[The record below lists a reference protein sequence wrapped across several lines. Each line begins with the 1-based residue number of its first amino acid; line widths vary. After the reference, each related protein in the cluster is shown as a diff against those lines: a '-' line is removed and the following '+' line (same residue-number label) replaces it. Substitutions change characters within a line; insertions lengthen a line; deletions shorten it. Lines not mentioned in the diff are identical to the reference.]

1 MVLSDC
7 YSWDNEQFGH
17 ARLGDPRRT
26 RRLVSLASSLAQHA
40 GLSIVKSSHSTAQ
53 VESAYRLIRN
63 PSVSPEA
70 IAEAGFTATARACEA
85 HPLLLALE
93 DTTTNPKTRGLLAH
107 SVLMYAPD
115 SALPVGL
122 IEQQRWSRATDTYG
136 VKHQRK
142 ERPCEEKESYRW
154 QQASERMAERLG
166 EIQKRAITVCDR
178 EADIWH
184 YLHYKVSHGQRFV
197 VRAAQNRRLE
207 RSTRQALRTA
217 GSPGNRGKPHA
228 ECDAKRRAAARQAR
242 MFISY
247 SEVSIKNPDN
257 SGQALPLTYVCFR
270 EQAEDGACWHL
281 LTSEKVASAA
291 DARRI
296 VSHYERRWLIE
307 EYHKAWKSGG
317 TCMESLR
324 MQTRDNL
331 ERMVV
336 IKAFIA
342 VRVLGLR
349 QGGISEET
357 QNDSCEKIL
366 TPTEWKLLWV

>member
-1 MVLSDC
+1 M
-7 YSWDNEQFGH
+7 
-17 ARLGDPRRT
+17 
-26 RRLVSLASSLAQHA
+26 
-40 GLSIVKSSHSTAQ
+40 
-53 VESAYRLIRN
+53 
-63 PSVSPEA
+63 
-70 IAEAGFTATARACEA
+70 
-85 HPLLLALE
+85 
-93 DTTTNPKTRGLLAH
+93 
-107 SVLMYAPD
+107 
-115 SALPVGL
+115 
-122 IEQQRWSRATDTYG
+122 
-136 VKHQRK
+136 
-142 ERPCEEKESYRW
+142 
-154 QQASERMAERLG
+154 
-166 EIQKRAITVCDR
+166 
-178 EADIWH
+178 
-184 YLHYKVSHGQRFV
+184 

-207 RSTRQALRTA
+207 EAPGKLFELPEVLATA
-217 GSPGNRGKPHA
+217 GSHTLNVMQKGGR
-228 ECDAKRRAAARQAR
+228 AARQAR

-247 SEVSIKNPDN
+247 NEVSIKNPDN
-257 SGQALPLTYVCFR
+257 SGQALPLTYVCCR

-317 TCMESLR
+317 TCVESLR

-357 QNDSCEKIL
+357 QNDSCKKIL
-366 TPTEWKLLWV
+366 TPTEWKLLWVKLEGKPLPSQTPTLKWACLKLAKLGRWHDSKRTGRPGWVVMWDGWFRLQDMVEGYPVMKSLDQEI

>member
-1 MVLSDC
+1 MLHRIAGWKEAPGKLFELPEVL
-7 YSWDNEQFGH
+7 
-17 ARLGDPRRT
+17 A
-26 RRLVSLASSLAQHA
+26 
-40 GLSIVKSSHSTAQ
+40 
-53 VESAYRLIRN
+53 
-63 PSVSPEA
+63 
-70 IAEAGFTATARACEA
+70 
-85 HPLLLALE
+85 
-93 DTTTNPKTRGLLAH
+93 
-107 SVLMYAPD
+107 
-115 SALPVGL
+115 
-122 IEQQRWSRATDTYG
+122 
-136 VKHQRK
+136 
-142 ERPCEEKESYRW
+142 
-154 QQASERMAERLG
+154 
-166 EIQKRAITVCDR
+166 
-178 EADIWH
+178 
-184 YLHYKVSHGQRFV
+184 
-197 VRAAQNRRLE
+197 
-207 RSTRQALRTA
+207 TA
-217 GSPGNRGKPHA
+217 GSHTLNVMQKGGR
-228 ECDAKRRAAARQAR
+228 AARQAR

-357 QNDSCEKIL
+357 QNDSCKKIL